1 MTGYTLEE
9 VPQGKELLW
18 YLDQHLT
25 YDLLGFLYQASFQKN
40 RYSNASRNDI
50 GIGFEAILIQRYTK
64 WNYPFAKNYSQNL
77 YDALQNHLAPTVQ
90 ETRLGFPRA
99 SAENIAKRNQRD
111 YFLTPNNQDKI
122 TINTKP
128 ERIGETVKITALIKG
143 ENDLD
148 FIYQLSQQEPEIKQ
162 QLGIIRD
169 SENDPYQN
177 PNKDST
183 YQQASSKYF
192 ATNIVSNLFLD
203 TRIDESLVIN
213 KIIFEAKIKDQKY
226 DITTQQLFDSFGY
239 NICPYSLVCEDE
251 IVQFDEILDY
261 EKISISNLRQALKL
275 FEIPDFELEYNE
287 FKKEFGV
294 PSSEAIKLKNI
305 NLPLAQ
311 GSEIIFAQPKDDD
324 QYVIDNDI
332 PEDQKTDNYISHP
345 IFLVKNLNYDVY
357 DKQELNIIDF
367 NDIEHE
373 SGNPTISQN
382 IRSQMIGIFQNF
394 HTPADRDMF
403 PFYQHYAKLFSYSIH
418 SNVTVLFQTNT
429 TSATD
434 ILVSFSF
441 SNGIGFLH
449 DSSNVPEIKDK
460 LEQEYDFLYTDR
472 EYFWSKFVTDITVVE
487 MISAIYHTLGAS
499 EFATYED
506 DTGEQIP
513 YYMHLARKIDY
524 IAKALGISFNPDGS
538 IMSVR
543 KERVKVPINS
553 DGTFTIPDGY
563 SRGQFA
569 DNEGGNQDPAL
580 GQKGGNEGEERLGIA
595 YKRRGR
601 SYQNFDPND
610 PENNQYIE
618 GEVIL
623 CENWPQYLESMLEDF
638 DACFGMAD
646 ASLGVIPSI
655 DNNSFC
661 SYQGLSTMIAEIMY
675 MNSYLAQQAQLI
687 NYNTIAINNNTQQT
701 IKAIGTPIT
710 SSNAKI
716 PTGIPDTVG
725 DEQQVYLTLINV
737 PDNVYT
743 IHSRL
748 ANLERNIAMFIGGN
762 NGDNS

>member
-1 MTGYTLEE
+1 MTGYQLEE
-9 VPQGKELLW
+9 VPEGKELLW

-25 YDLLGFLYQASFQKN
+25 YDLLGFLYQASFNKH
-40 RYSNASRNDI
+40 RYSNASRNDV

-64 WNYPFAKNYSQNL
+64 WNYPFAKNYSQHL
-77 YDALQNHLAPTVQ
+77 YDALQNHLAPTEQ

-99 SAENIAKRNQRD
+99 SAENLAKRNQRD

-128 ERIGETVKITALIKG
+128 KRIGETVKITALIKG

-213 KIIFEAKIKDQKY
+213 KIIFEVKIKDQKY

-239 NICPYSLVCEDE
+239 NICPYSLVCEDK
-251 IVQFDEILDY
+251 IVEFDEILDY
-261 EKISISNLRQALKL
+261 EKISISNLRQALNL

-345 IFLVKNLNYDVY
+345 IFLVKNLNYDIY
-357 DKQELNIIDF
+357 NKQELNIIDF
-367 NDIEHE
+367 NEIEHE

-382 IRSQMIGIFQNF
+382 IRDQMNGIFTTF
-394 HTPADRDMF
+394 FTPADRDMF
-403 PFYQHYAKLFSYSIH
+403 PFYQYYARRFSYSIE

-441 SNGIGFLH
+441 SNGIGFLY
-449 DSSNVPEIKDK
+449 DTSNVSELEDK
-460 LEQEYDFLYTDR
+460 LKQEYDFLYTDR
-472 EYFWSKFVTDITVVE
+472 EYFWSQIVTDITIVE
-487 MISAIYHTLGAS
+487 MISAIYHTLGAG

-506 DTGEQIP
+506 DTGKQIP
-513 YYMHLARKIDY
+513 YYMHLARKLDWLC
-524 IAKALGISFNPDGS
+524 KALGLSFNADGS
-538 IMSVR
+538 TMSVR
-543 KERVKVPINS
+543 RQRVKVPVKS
-553 DGTFTIPDGY
+553 DGTYTIPDGY
-563 SRGQFA
+563 ALGQVI

-580 GQKGGNEGEERLGIA
+580 GMTGGLEGEERTGFV

-601 SYQNFDPND
+601 SIINYDPDN
-610 PENNQYIE
+610 PENNVYAQ

-623 CENWPQYLESMLEDF
+623 CENILQYLESMLEDF
-638 DACFGMAD
+638 DTCLGMAD
-646 ASLGVIPSI
+646 ASAGIMISA
-655 DNNSFC
+655 DKSSSCQF
-661 SYQGLSTMIAEIMY
+661 QGLSTLVAENSY
-675 MNSYLAQQAQLI
+675 MNSFLTLQVQLLQ
-687 NYNTIAINNNTQQT
+687 NNLTQTLNNTQQLF
-701 IKAIGTPIT
+701 KALGVQTANKT
-710 SSNAKI
+710 LEI
-716 PTGIPDTVG
+716 PTGTTDISG
-725 DEQQVYLTLINV
+725 DEQKVYQNLAYVRDVTKNIS
-737 PDNVYT
+737 D
-743 IHSRL
+743 RL
-748 ANLERNIAMFIGGN
+748 ADLEKNIAELKGA
-762 NGDNS
+762 ST